1 MGVII
6 FRPQQIEAESFQ
18 IIDKYVRKLK
28 LPASQE
34 EIVKRVIH
42 ATADT
47 DYARNLIFHPQ
58 AILNALRLIRAGK
71 NIVTDVNM
79 LKVGIN
85 KKLLKRYGC
94 SVSCRIAN
102 KRVIDAA
109 GEWGITRA
117 AAAMRLTGNKLNG
130 SLVAIGNAPT
140 ALFELC
146 RLIEEKKIAPGM
158 IVGVPVGF
166 VGAVE
171 SKAKLMDVS
180 TPYITNIGRKGG
192 SPTAAAIV
200 NALLKLA
207 TKEGNKKGE
216 NRHEK

>member
-1 MGVII
+1 MSVII
-6 FRPQQIEAESFQ
+6 FKPQQIEAESFQ

-28 LPASQE
+28 LPASEE

-58 AILNALRLIRAGK
+58 AIISALRLIRSGGK
-71 NIVTDVNM
+71 IVTDVNM
-79 LKVGIN
+79 LKVAIN
-85 KKLLKRYGC
+85 KKSLDRYGC
-94 SVSCRIAN
+94 KVSCRIAD

-117 AAAMRLTGNKLNG
+117 AAAIRLAGNKLDG

-146 RLIEEKKIAPGM
+146 RLIEEQKVAPGM

-180 TPYITNIGRKGG
+180 IPYITNIGRKGG
-192 SPTAAAIV
+192 SPVAAAIV

-207 TKEGNKKGE
+207 AKKGKK
-216 NRHEK
+216 HEK